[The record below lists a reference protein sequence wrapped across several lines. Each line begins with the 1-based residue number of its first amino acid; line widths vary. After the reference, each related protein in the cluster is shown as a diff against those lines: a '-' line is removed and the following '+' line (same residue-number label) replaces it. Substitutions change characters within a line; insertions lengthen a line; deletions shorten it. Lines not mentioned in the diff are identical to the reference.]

1 MAGFGETLHQA
12 RAHMGVTLKE
22 AEQATRINRHHLAA
36 LEEENFAALPPLIYQ
51 RGILRNYAVYL
62 QLDPGKLIAMFEEAH
77 GIGKGPT
84 RGGVT
89 AVPPIDMPN
98 HWAPNFAIIAFAV
111 VLSAIVFAWVYSAFV
126 AQPDVDATPTVAVP
140 TATPFEGDLPL
151 PTRPP
156 ATEAPPTVVPTAAPE
171 APAGDGA
178 SETTA
183 DPSTSTRKP
192 GGDNQRGENREQVA
206 QPTAEPTQEE
216 TAAVE
221 EQAAPTDPPVEEQ
234 PAPTEPPVA
243 DQTGMTSISVT
254 ALSDIYV
261 TVTADGVLQYEG
273 NLAAGESTAQVP
285 GASFEVYT
293 TSGAQTQFTNAC
305 GEDFSMGSEEG
316 EVTYLLGYGPDSCP
330 PVT

>member
-62 QLDPGKLIAMFEEAH
+62 HLDPGKLIGMFEEAH
-77 GIGKGPT
+77 GISASPSK
-84 RGGVT
+84 GGVA

-126 AQPDVDATPTVAVP
+126 AAPPDFDATPTLAVP
-140 TATPFEGDLPL
+140 TATPFESDLPL

-156 ATEAPPTVVPTAAPE
+156 ATEAPPTVVPTSAPAPTDPAAP
-171 APAGDGA
+171 AA
-178 SETTA
+178 A

-192 GGDNQRGENREQVA
+192 GGDNQRQAQADEAA
-206 QPTAEPTQEE
+206 QPAAEPALQD
-216 TAAVE
+216 AAQVGP
-221 EQAAPTDPPVEEQ
+221 APTAPPAEQ
-234 PAPTEPPVA
+234 PAPTEPPTVV
-243 DQTGMTSISVT
+243 DQTGMTSIAVT

-261 TVTADGVLQYEG
+261 TITADGVVQYDGE
-273 NLAAGESTAQVP
+273 LAAGASTAQVA
-285 GASFEVYT
+285 GAAFEVYT
-293 TSGAQTQFTNAC
+293 SWGSQTQFTNAC
-305 GEDFSMGSEEG
+305 GVTFMMGAEEG
-316 EVTYLLGYGPDSCP
+316 EAYYGLGYQPDSCP
-330 PVT
+330 PAT

>member
-62 QLDPGKLIAMFEEAH
+62 QLDPGKLIAMFEDAH
-77 GIGKGPT
+77 GTGASPS
-84 RGGVT
+84 RGGVA

-126 AQPDVDATPTVAVP
+126 AQPDVDVTPTVAVP
-140 TATPFEGDLPL
+140 TATPFEGDLQL
-151 PTRPP
+151 PTKPP
-156 ATEAPPTVVPTAAPE
+156 VTEAPPTAVSTAVPESTAADT
-171 APAGDGA
+171 GSG
-178 SETTA
+178 TTA
-183 DPSTSTRKP
+183 DPSTSTRRP
-192 GGDNQRGENREQVA
+192 GGDNQRNRDETA
-206 QPTAEPTQEE
+206 QPTAEPAPEE
-216 TAAVE
+216 TV
-221 EQAAPTDPPVEEQ
+221 PVEEQ
-234 PAPTEPPVA
+234 SVEEQPEPVEPPAV
-243 DQTGMTSISVT
+243 DQTGMTSISVS

-261 TVTADGVLQYEG
+261 TVTADGVLQYDG
-273 NLAAGESTAQVP
+273 NLAAGDSTAQIA

-293 TSGAQTQFTNAC
+293 TWGAQTQFTNAC
-305 GEDFSMGSEEG
+305 GDVFSMGSEEG
-316 EVTYLLGYGPDSCP
+316 DVTYPLSYGPDSCP
-330 PVT
+330 PAT